1 MQNRVLKKF
10 LLKLSPIAIGVV
22 YTWIALEVAGL
33 FEDPLHGIFAA
44 GIMVVGP
51 MIAYMLRETWRDARR
66 EVEDENR
73 EMMAALKD

>member
-1 MQNRVLKKF
+1 
-10 LLKLSPIAIGVV
+10 
-22 YTWIALEVAGL
+22 
-33 FEDPLHGIFAA
+33 
-44 GIMVVGP
+44 